1 MFIEKR
7 TGWQGPLGSWSALLG
22 GCLLPF
28 AFAPFYLYP
37 IAVLSLMLLFASWR
51 HSSPRQAFWR
61 GWLFGLGM
69 FGVGI
74 SWVYVAI
81 HEFGEAS
88 VVLAGFLTL
97 GFVAF
102 LALLPAALGWLV
114 KRISRKKLTTIDL
127 VLLLPIAWLG
137 FEYLKS
143 WLLTGFPWLEIGT
156 SQIDGPLAG
165 FIPVIGVY
173 GATVMVA
180 LCAGSLL
187 AVLVHQRWWLLL
199 PAVLIWPAGMY
210 LGTQQWT
217 ANTGDPLTVSMIQG
231 NVSQEIKWDPEQLE
245 NTLAL
250 YAGLTRQSWGSDL
263 IVWPENAA
271 TAFYHQLE
279 SSYFYPL
286 AAEARRQ
293 NTDLLL
299 GLPVLD
305 GDGQRYYNSMV
316 KLGEQSVFY
325 HKKQLVPFGDYM
337 PLEFLRG
344 LISFFDLPM
353 SGFTAGPADQPLI
366 EVAGQPVGITICYE
380 DAFTQEVMQTVPEAT
395 MLVNAT
401 NNAWYG
407 DSFAPHQHLQI
418 SRSRALEVGRPVIRV
433 TTNGISAFIDHHGQ
447 IYAQTP
453 QFEQAVLTAEVQ
465 PRSGQT
471 PYLKWGQKPLLFSVL
486 LLFAVWLYVRL
497 TARTE
502 RIFFR

>member
-1 MFIEKR
+1 MFTEKR
-7 TGWQGPLGSWSALLG
+7 TGWQGPLGSWFALLG
-22 GCLLPF
+22 GCLLPV
-28 AFAPFYLYP
+28 AFAPFYFYP

-69 FGVGI
+69 FGVGV
-74 SWVYVAI
+74 SWIYVAI

-88 VVLAGFLTL
+88 VFLAGLLTL

-102 LALLPAALGWLV
+102 LALLPAAMGWLV
-114 KRISRKKLTTIDL
+114 KRISRKKLTSLDF
-127 VLLLPIAWLG
+127 VLLLPVAWLG

-173 GATVMVA
+173 GVTGLVA
-180 LCAGSLL
+180 LCAGLLL

-199 PAVLIWPAGMY
+199 PVILIWPAGMY
-210 LGTQQWT
+210 LKTQQWT
-217 ANTGDPLTVSMIQG
+217 VEEGDPLTVSMIQG
-231 NVSQEIKWDPEQLE
+231 NVSQEIKWDPEQLQ
-245 NTLAL
+245 NTLTL
-250 YAGLTRQSWGSDL
+250 YASLTGQHWDSDL

-279 SSYFYPL
+279 SSYFTPL
-286 AAEARRQ
+286 AEEARRQ

-305 GDGQRYYNSMV
+305 DDGKRYYNSMV
-316 KLGEQSVFY
+316 KLGEQPVFY

-344 LISFFDLPM
+344 LIAFFDLPM
-353 SGFTAGPADQPLI
+353 SGFTAGPAQQPLI

-380 DAFTQEVMQTVPEAT
+380 DAFTHEVTRTLPQAT
-395 MLVNAT
+395 LLVNAT

-433 TTNGISAFIDHHGQ
+433 TTNGISAFIDHQGQ
-447 IYAQTP
+447 NYAQTP

-471 PYLKWGQKPLLFSVL
+471 PYVKWGHKPFIFSALGLLIIW
-486 LLFAVWLYVRL
+486 LFWRF